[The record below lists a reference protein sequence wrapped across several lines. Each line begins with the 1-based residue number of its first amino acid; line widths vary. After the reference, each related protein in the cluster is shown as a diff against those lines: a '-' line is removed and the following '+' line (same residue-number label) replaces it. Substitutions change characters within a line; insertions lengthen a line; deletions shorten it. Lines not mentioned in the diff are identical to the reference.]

1 MILPRVWRD
10 RDEPALREALERAR
24 SLGFTGALI
33 GNIGH
38 LPLVRGTGLRMYGDY
53 GLNVFNARSLAYLRD
68 KGLESA
74 CLSFEL
80 RSAQIRDMRKVLPA
94 EAVVYGRLP
103 LMITENCLI
112 QNGIGCSLDRTGAC
126 VPEDGPCRAG
136 HVLTDR
142 TGAEFPLLPAY
153 GHRTEL
159 QNAGRCIWRTGRSS
173 GGWACPLPGCGSPPR
188 RRRRARTSPGGTGT
202 AHRRRAPSPGGS
214 MSGAWSEGGPIGPGE
229 FAGVRQW
236 TPPPIFFSILLK
248 RKRAADRSK
257 RKGRFLSRFGTF
269 VPPRGRGSPESV
281 PVKTAGLLPARA
293 GPFSCPGLAP
303 RVRCVSHRGGKSH
316 GPCS

>member
-80 RSAQIRDMRKVLPA
+80 RSAQIRDMKKLLPA
-94 EAVVYGRLP
+94 EAIVYGRLP

-112 QNGIGCSLDRTGAC
+112 QNAAGCRLDWAGAC
-126 VPEDGPCRAG
+126 VPENGPCRSGPRPDGPHRRGVPSAARLRPPDGDPEQPAG
-136 HVLTDR
+136 V
-142 TGAEFPLLPAY
+142 
-153 GHRTEL
+153 
-159 QNAGRCIWRTGRSS
+159 S
-173 GGWACPLPGCGSPPR
+173 GGP
-188 RRRRARTSPGGTGT
+188 
-202 AHRRRAPSPGGS
+202 
-214 MSGAWSEGGPIGPGE
+214 
-229 FAGVRQW
+229 AGV
-236 TPPPIFFSILLK
+236 
-248 RKRAADRSK
+248 
-257 RKGRFLSRFGTF
+257 
-269 VPPRGRGSPESV
+269 
-281 PVKTAGLLPARA
+281 PAA
-293 GPFSCPGLAP
+293 GPFLCPAPVHHRDGGGL
-303 RVRCVSHRGGKSH
+303 RGHRPQVPGRRIAGGPLH
-316 GPCS
+316 PGAL